1 MEMLITLLIYT
12 GSCLLH
18 ELGHVVAAR
27 AAGIHVERMFLF
39 MDVGR
44 VALLRWRY
52 RGTTYGI
59 GWLPLVSYTKLDGL
73 EELDLDSRM
82 RTRAP
87 KSGEFLSVPVAARVA
102 VLLAGVVMNLVLFGV
117 GYALG
122 YFELAVLN
130 LVLAVWNLMP
140 LGASDGGR
148 VMRELQARTKPHRRR
163 DVIGQCWAVWVLI
176 AGAAIWW
183 LKQL

>member
-1 MEMLITLLIYT
+1 MTLLIYT

-27 AAGIHVERMFLF
+27 AAGIHVERMFLW

-52 RGTTYGI
+52 RGTTYGV
-59 GWLPLVSYTKLDGL
+59 GWLPFVSYTKLDGL
-73 EELDLDSRM
+73 EELDLDHRM
-82 RTRAP
+82 RTRPP
-87 KSGEFLSVPVAARVA
+87 KPGEFLSVPAWVRVA
-102 VLLAGVVMNLVLFGV
+102 VLLAGVLMNLVLAGV
-117 GYALG
+117 GYAFG
-122 YFELAVLN
+122 YFELALLN

-148 VMRELQARTKPHRRR
+148 VMRELQAWSKPHRRR
-163 DVIGQCWAVWVLI
+163 DVIGQCWAVWVLL
-176 AGAAIWW
+176 AGATIWW
-183 LKQL
+183 MKQL